1 MSKVDLGTA
10 VVGDG
15 QPPFIISEIGSN
27 HNGDMDLCR
36 RIIDAAVD
44 AGADAVKFQSW
55 TEETLVSEEEYQR
68 NTTYADKKK
77 HFGTLREMV
86 REYQFTAEQHRV
98 IQQYCAEQG
107 IAFCSSVF
115 SEKEADLLDELDVP
129 FFKVASMDVN
139 NLPLLEYVAG
149 KHRPVILSTGM
160 ATLGEVEEAVR
171 TIRGA
176 GNHSLVLLHCVS
188 LYPPDLDRLN
198 LRNMDMLRSAFGC
211 PVGFSDHTLG
221 TSIPIAAISRGASV
235 IEKHFTIDKDLP
247 GWDHAISADPAELR
261 TIVTEGKKVFRALGS
276 TARTLSQAEI
286 DKRNQFRRSA
296 IAQTELASGDV
307 LRAEHVDFKRPGS
320 GIAPDEFK
328 YAEGRTVTRAIKEGH
343 VIHWSDLDGTQKG
356 QVGRK

>member
-1 MSKVDLGTA
+1 MNKVDLGAA

-15 QPPFIISEIGSN
+15 QPPFIIAEIGSN

-86 REYQFTAEQHRV
+86 REYQFTAEQHRA
-98 IQQYCAEQG
+98 IQQYCAEKDA
-107 IAFCSSVF
+107 AFCSSVF
-115 SEKEADLLDELDVP
+115 SKHEADLLDELEVP

-139 NLPLLEYVAG
+139 NLPLLEYVAA
-149 KHRPVILSTGM
+149 KQRPILLSTGM
-160 ATLGEVEEAVR
+160 ATLGEIEEAVH

-188 LYPPDLDRLN
+188 LYPPNFDRLN
-198 LRNMDMLRSAFGC
+198 LRNMDMLRSAFKC
-211 PVGFSDHTLG
+211 PVGYSDHTLG

-247 GWDHAISADPAELR
+247 GWDHAISANPDELR
-261 TIVTEGKKVFRALGS
+261 TIVTEGKRVFRALGS
-276 TARTLSQAEI
+276 TARTISQAEL
-286 DKRNQFRRSA
+286 DKRKQFRRSA
-296 IAQTELASGDV
+296 IAQKELSPGEII
-307 LRAEHVDFKRPGS
+307 RSKHVDFKRPGN

-328 YAEGRTVTRAIKEGH
+328 YAKGRAVTRAIKKGH
-343 VIHWSDLDGTQKG
+343 VIHWSDLDGIEKG
-356 QVGRK
+356 PVERE